1 MPFRPFSFLLVRD
14 AIVLAQPDRTAV
26 RAPGGSVGLVRVRE
40 ALLSLLCSVDSLP
53 ESSTPLRHLH
63 RFQGKGALA
72 FLLFLHSL
80 PYRKASYHGSGVDA
94 VEDFRGA

>member
-40 ALLSLLCSVDSLP
+40 ASLSLLCSVDSLP
-53 ESSTPLRHLH
+53 ESSTPLRLYGIYTDS
-63 RFQGKGALA
+63 RERG
-72 FLLFLHSL
+72 HSL
-80 PYRKASYHGSGVDA
+80 FSSFCTHSPIERPRTMEV
-94 VEDFRGA
+94 V